1 MVHRRRT
8 GMIGWALAMG
18 FLVAAAGACSSTPAA
33 SPATTSTP
41 STRKPTTTLPGP
53 ITASDPSKPILAS
66 LGQTFNIRVDLDPT
80 KDARWLADEFDQS
93 IVFFIGEAP
102 DQGNVTPGA
111 PLTDVLQF
119 RAEKP
124 GTTKVVLRFGTP
136 ESASPSDRRVT
147 FTVTV
152 S

>member
-8 GMIGWALAMG
+8 VVIGWALATG
-18 FLVAAAGACSSTPAA
+18 VLVAASGACSSTPAA
-33 SPATTSTP
+33 TTPTSNVS
-41 STRKPTTTLPGP
+41 STRKPPTTLPGP

-80 KDARWLADEFDQS
+80 KDARWLADEFDPS

-102 DQGNVTPGA
+102 DQGNATPGA

-136 ESASPSDRRVT
+136 ENASPNDRRVT